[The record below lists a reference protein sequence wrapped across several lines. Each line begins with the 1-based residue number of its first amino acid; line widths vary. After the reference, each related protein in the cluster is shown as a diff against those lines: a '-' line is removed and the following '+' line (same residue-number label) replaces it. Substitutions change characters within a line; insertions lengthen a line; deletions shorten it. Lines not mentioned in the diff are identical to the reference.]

1 MQVLSTAQANA
12 AMGWTPAKLRA
23 YYQAQAQACRGM
35 ADEGSCLARV
45 ARHTPVT
52 ITSGYASP
60 PMSPQAR
67 AYYQAAAQRCKQF
80 ADEGAC
86 LARISRRMPVT
97 IESGAMGNY
106 YRSLGDS
113 GDGMGQTEGQIAG
126 NVVNALALVIR
137 DPEGTMRVQGP
148 AIVAAADRHI
158 VGPLVEAGVRAA
170 TPYVL
175 RYAVPA
181 LGVLYLLSG
190 AAAYF
195 SFQVLK
201 EESGTKM
208 KPNRRRP
215 RRRRRMSR

>member
-1 MQVLSTAQANA
+1 MQILSTAQANA

-23 YYQAQAQACRGM
+23 YYRARAQACRGM
-35 ADEGSCLARV
+35 ADEGACLARV
-45 ARHTPVT
+45 ARHMPVT
-52 ITSGYASP
+52 ITSGYATP
-60 PMSPQAR
+60 PMSAKAR
-67 AYYQAAAQRCKQF
+67 AYYQAAAQRCKQY

-86 LARISRRMPVT
+86 LARIARHVPVT
-97 IESGAMGNY
+97 VERGIGNY
-106 YRSLGDS
+106 YPSLGDS
-113 GDGMGQTEGQIAG
+113 GDGLGQNEGQIAG
-126 NVVNALALVIR
+126 NVINALALVIR

-158 VGPLVEAGVRAA
+158 VTPLVEAGVRAA
-170 TPYVL
+170 TPYIL

-201 EESGTKM
+201 DESGKM
-208 KPNRRRP
+208 KPNRRRS
-215 RRRRRMSR
+215 RRRRRKVR

>member
-1 MQVLSTAQANA
+1 MPILSTAQANA

-23 YYQAQAQACRGM
+23 YRLARAQACRGM
-35 ADEGSCLARV
+35 ADEGACLARV
-45 ARHTPVT
+45 ARHAPVT

-67 AYYQAAAQRCKQF
+67 AYYRVAAQRCKEF

-86 LARISRRMPVT
+86 LARIARRMPLTV
-97 IESGAMGNY
+97 ESGIGNY

-113 GDGMGQTEGQIAG
+113 ADGLGQTEGQVAS
-126 NVVNALALVIR
+126 NVINALALVIR

-158 VGPLVEAGVRAA
+158 VGPLVESGVRAA
-170 TPYVL
+170 TPYIL

-201 EESGTKM
+201 DESGKRL
-208 KPNRRRP
+208 KPNRRRS
-215 RRRRRMSR
+215 RRRRRMGR